1 MHVGLGPFPCS
12 RHVMKIALQWEI
24 RVVRRPGAK
33 KALFLNSNSDVGI
46 LAVSIHT
53 PGNRESI
60 LFCYF
65 GHRFTKKNCFTIKN
79 RFRIDFQMIQV
90 PTFLG
95 FDPALVETPELK
107 KEFKRIH
114 THTRAFANKTTNRDF
129 RWNKVKK
136 NPRFNYPHC
145 QVANYS
151 SSQTPLPQT
160 DIQFLKQVS
169 RILRQ

>member
-95 FDPALVETPELK
+95 FDPALVGTPELK

-114 THTRAFANKTTNRDF
+114 THTRAFANKTTNGQPRLP
-129 RWNKVKK
+129 VEQSKK
-136 NPRFNYPHC
+136 KLVLITRTAKLQITP
-145 QVANYS
+145 VAKPLS
-151 SSQTPLPQT
+151 PKQTSN
-160 DIQFLKQVS
+160 F
-169 RILRQ
+169 